1 MLRCVTARRRLVVLA
16 VLVLVAGVVGVA
28 SVTASSVRQTT
39 PKHATIAV
47 PKKKIGLLL
56 LAGAS
61 YAQGQIAS
69 EFKRAATTLGWDI
82 IVRDTQGDPAKQAA
96 GAQAFL
102 QEKVDALVG
111 VGVPEEPILPTLKQ
125 LKAKGIPF
133 INAGGTITDGAKV
146 VSAQFRGPEGVS
158 GAIMAQFI
166 VDTNPPGTKI
176 AMQNFDANFGVKV
189 RDDVVAATFK
199 DYGMQVVATHQMD
212 IANLVSD
219 TLSSTKDQLAANP
232 DLGVIYSSIDSQLPP
247 IISLLKQLKKT
258 NVKVYAFNADP
269 PNTKAMR
276 GYPNAWVVDTP
287 WWYTA
292 WLTSDALLRY
302 WAQKQPL
309 STANQNYKYPMPLTV
324 TSGKDV
330 PKNLSS
336 SAFPDLGAKL
346 WAKWKADGFAVGK
359 LAAPS
364 VTVTK

>member
-1 MLRCVTARRRLVVLA
+1 MAALATGTVAAATAKPA
-16 VLVLVAGVVGVA
+16 A
-28 SVTASSVRQTT
+28 SQ
-39 PKHATIAV
+39 KATIAV

-69 EFKRAATTLGWDI
+69 EFKRATTALGWEL
-82 IVRDTQGDPAKQAA
+82 IVRDAAGDPAKMAA

-102 QEKVDALVG
+102 GENVDALVG
-111 VGVPEEPILPTLKQ
+111 VGVPEEPILPVLKQ

-133 INAGGTITDGAKV
+133 VNAGGTITDGAKV
-146 VSAQFRGPEGVS
+146 VSAQFRGAEGVS

-166 VDTNPPGTKI
+166 VDTNPPGTKV

-189 RDDVVAATFK
+189 RDEVVAATFK
-199 DYGMQVVATHQMD
+199 QYGLKVVATHQMD

-219 TLSSTKDQLAANP
+219 TLQSTKDQLSANP

-258 NVKVYAFNADP
+258 KVKVYAFNADP

-276 GYPNAWVVDTP
+276 GYPNSWVVDTP

-292 WLTSDALLRY
+292 WLTTDALARL
-302 WAQKQPL
+302 WVQKQPL

-330 PKNLSS
+330 PKNLDS
-336 SAFPDLGAKL
+336 SAFPDLGATL
-346 WAKWKADGFAVGK
+346 YAKWKADGFAV
-359 LAAPS
+359 AALPKPT